1 MNIYEPIAIIFG
13 MIIGSF
19 LNVCIYRIPR
29 EESVISPPSAC
40 PYCSMPIRPWDN
52 IPVISY
58 IALLGRCR
66 NCREKISLR
75 YPLVEMTNGLF
86 YWAILRQFDMG
97 WHLPALFAFAS
108 AMLVITFID
117 LDVQIIPDAI
127 TLPGM
132 LIGVAAAPFLP
143 DPFANFTTV
152 GFINSLIGLA
162 AGYGSFLL
170 IAIIGSWLA
179 KTEAMGGGDLKLMG
193 MVGAFMGWKA
203 VLLTTGAGSITGSII
218 GLGMMALKGKDRK
231 TLIPF
236 GPFLAAGAL
245 ISLFFGEAIA
255 SWYLSF

>member
-1 MNIYEPIAIIFG
+1 MNIYEPIAIVLG

-29 EESVISPPSAC
+29 EESVIAPPSAC
-40 PYCSMPIRPWDN
+40 PYCSLPIKPRDN

-75 YPLVEMTNGLF
+75 YPTIEMLNGFL
-86 YWAILRQFDMG
+86 YWAILRQFDIG

-132 LIGVAAAPFLP
+132 LVGVAAAPFLP
-143 DPFANFTTV
+143 DPFASYATV
-152 GFINSLIGLA
+152 GFINSLIGLV

-170 IAIIGSWLA
+170 IAVLGSWMA

-203 VLLTTGAGSITGSII
+203 VLLTTFAGSITGSII
-218 GLGMMALKGKDRK
+218 GIGLIALKGKDRK

-236 GPFLAAGAL
+236 GPFLATGAL

-255 SWYLSF
+255 AWYLSF